1 MATPSR
7 HCAVSSTGQ
16 PCGEPNCF
24 PLSYT
29 QYKFFKYNYLKLPRI
44 FTPFADSRR
53 LAHFPETLQGKRLGS
68 RAGWPNCNS
77 PTILSSQHLSVTS
90 RPCTPPQTHRPLG
103 PLGPLGSDLRYS
115 SSSCNSLK
123 KVMSGSVYLCI
134 PSFCTMK
141 SSKTKLQCSIKMCYI
156 QYSFNFNFLHASY
169 LMTCFFF

>member
-1 MATPSR
+1 MDVLISFLWNFFYLLESETVVASPSR
-7 HCAVSSTGQ
+7 HCDVSSTGQ

-90 RPCTPPQTHRPLG
+90 RPCTPPETHR

-115 SSSCNSLK
+115 SPSCNSLK
-123 KVMSGSVYLCI
+123 KVMSGCSVFVHPILLYNEV
-134 PSFCTMK
+134 K
-141 SSKTKLQCSIKMCYI
+141 Q
-156 QYSFNFNFLHASY
+156 N
-169 LMTCFFF
+169 